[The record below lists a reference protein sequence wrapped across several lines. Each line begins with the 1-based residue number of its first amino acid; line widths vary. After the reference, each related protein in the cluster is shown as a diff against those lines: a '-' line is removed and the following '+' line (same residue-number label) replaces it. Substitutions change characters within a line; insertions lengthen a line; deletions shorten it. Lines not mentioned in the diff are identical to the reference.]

1 MRGLHMSMAADSRM
15 RGAIPHAFDRRSF
28 VRGALGAGMLVTVAS
43 SVAARSACAEVQTGS
58 RAAGSVARA
67 VSGQADGMSEA
78 SSTGRAVAVD
88 GAFMPLPASD
98 PDPASPFGVDRAV
111 NVGNIDQYLN
121 RPDVAYRDCRMLFDP
136 ADWWSMNGNP
146 DLATVLEGFRIV
158 PMPYLVT
165 LPPLPVSGAYDGD
178 ALFTAVWD
186 ENGEIASL
194 EANYRESQQALD
206 DLYPKDRP
214 VFLVCGGGGYAG
226 FTKKLLTYL
235 GWDPSLLYNIGGM
248 WDYKGDRLVH
258 IIEYGETEA
267 EDVYAMWR
275 ADYAD
280 IDFSL
285 LRPTR
290 A

>member
-1 MRGLHMSMAADSRM
+1 MRGLHMSTATDSQM
-15 RGAIPHAFDRRSF
+15 RGAIPHAFARRAF
-28 VRGALGAGMLVTVAS
+28 VRGALGAGMMAAFAS
-43 SVAARSACAEVQTGS
+43 SVAARSACAGEAADS
-58 RAAGSVARA
+58 RATDGVARA
-67 VSGQADGMSEA
+67 ASGEADGTPGA
-78 SSTGRAVAVD
+78 SHAGRAGTVA
-88 GAFMPLPASD
+88 GLASLPASD

-146 DLATVLEGFRIV
+146 DLATALEGFRIV

-178 ALFTAVWD
+178 ALFTAAWD

-194 EANYRESQQALD
+194 EANYRESRQALD

-267 EDVYAMWR
+267 DDLYAMWR

-285 LRPTR
+285 LRPTQ